1 MRFRGGYFIAFLI
14 LLAIEILIALY
25 VNDKFVRPYL
35 GDVFVM
41 GLMYA
46 FVMSFVKVKPIVAAI
61 GVLMFAFIIEV
72 CQYLNMVEIL
82 GLQHSRLARTVLG
95 TSFSWA
101 DLVLYVVG
109 FAAILMIERIR
120 KTSGAIA

>member
-46 FVMSFVKVKPIVAAI
+46 FVMSFVKVKPMVAAF

-120 KTSGAIA
+120 KTSGAVA

>member
-1 MRFRGGYFIAFLI
+1 MRFRGGYFIAFLV

-35 GDVFVM
+35 GDVFVI

-120 KTSGAIA
+120 KTSGAVA

>member
-1 MRFRGGYFIAFLI
+1 MRFRGGYFIAFLV

-35 GDVFVM
+35 GDVFVI

-109 FAAILMIERIR
+109 FAAILMIER
-120 KTSGAIA
+120 